1 MNLRQG
7 LGLFIVSCHLVVKMR
22 STVLATVALSGFV
35 LTLADGKGKGKGKG
49 NDRIRT
55 IYKDVAIIGGGASG
69 SYSAVRLREDYN
81 VSVVVIE
88 KNSNLGG
95 HVNTFI
101 DPVTGRGFD
110 CGVQNWI
117 EIGGARAFFERFG
130 VEMQPNV
137 RSTAETVS
145 IDFTNGEKL
154 TNYSPPSAS
163 DRTAALQRYLEVAES
178 FLPVLEPGWWT
189 FPLPQDIPA
198 DLLLPFRDFVAK
210 YNLTAAVPMFH
221 ATTGF
226 GIHDMMGHL
235 TVWFM
240 RSFNV
245 NLVRVLL
252 GIETSIVPVSRK
264 NQDLYDRIL
273 TSLGA
278 DALTSTTVISTEER
292 SSRKGVT
299 LIVRNS
305 ATGVKTR
312 IVAKRLLYT
321 AIPSEANTSPLDL
334 DREER
339 STLGEFNYSASYV
352 GVVSHPSL
360 PLNKSLVNVPASA
373 QPANWPEAIPD
384 YPYNTRFEN
393 YADSSYFRLIAV
405 GDQTFTAAQAKKV
418 IEDSFDKLVE
428 GGVVNQT
435 SPAQGLT
442 FHMFEPHGLVSAY
455 VTKEKLEGGFIQRL
469 NGLQGRRG
477 TWYTGASWGVHL
489 STSLWIFTDTVLERL
504 VGDLRG

>member
-1 MNLRQG
+1 M
-7 LGLFIVSCHLVVKMR
+7 MR
-22 STVLATVALSGFV
+22 SLFVSTIALSGV
-35 LTLADGKGKGKGKG
+35 ALTSAGGKGKGKGKHH
-49 NDRIRT
+49 DDIRT
-55 IYKDVAIIGGGASG
+55 MYRDVAIIGGGASG

-81 VSVVVIE
+81 VSVVVVE

-101 DPVTGRGFD
+101 DPATGRGFD

-117 EIGGARAFFERFG
+117 DIGGARAFFERFG

-137 RSTAETVS
+137 RPTAETVS
-145 IDFTNGEKL
+145 VDFTNGQQL
-154 TNYSPPSAS
+154 INYSPPSAA
-163 DRTAALQRYLEVAES
+163 DRTAALQRYLTIAES
-178 FLPVLEPGWWT
+178 FLPILEPGWWT
-189 FPLPQDIPA
+189 FPEPQNIPA

-210 YNLTAAVPMFH
+210 YNLTAAVPTFH

-226 GIHDMMGHL
+226 GIHDMLGHL

-252 GIETSIVPVSRK
+252 GTETSIVPVSRK

-273 TSLGA
+273 TSLGP

-292 SSRKGVT
+292 SSHKGVT

-305 ATGVKTR
+305 VTGVKTR
-312 IVAKRLLYT
+312 IVSKRLLYT
-321 AIPSEANTSPLDL
+321 AIPSDANTSPLDP

-339 STLGEFNYSASYV
+339 STLGQFDYSASYV

-360 PLNKSLVNVPASA
+360 PLNKSLVNIPVSA
-373 QPANWPEAIPD
+373 QPTNWPEAIPE

-405 GDQTFTAAQAKKV
+405 GDQTFAAAEAKKV

-435 SPAQGLT
+435 SPPQNLT

-455 VTKEKLEGGFIQRL
+455 VTKEKLERGFIQRL

-489 STSLWIFTDTVLERL
+489 STSLWTFTDTVLERL
-504 VGDLRG
+504 VADL

>member
-1 MNLRQG
+1 
-7 LGLFIVSCHLVVKMR
+7 MR
-22 STVLATVALSGFV
+22 SLFVLAVALIGAV
-35 LTLADGKGKGKGKG
+35 PTLADGQGKGKGE
-49 NDRIRT
+49 NNERIRT
-55 IYKDVAIIGGGASG
+55 IYRDVAIIGGGASG

-101 DPVTGRGFD
+101 DPTTGRGFD

-117 EIGGARAFFERFG
+117 ELGGARAFFERFG

-137 RSTAETVS
+137 RSTFETVS
-145 IDFTNGEKL
+145 VDFTNGQRL
-154 TNYSPPSAS
+154 TDYNPPAAA
-163 DRTAALQRYLEVAES
+163 DRTAALQRYLAVAET
-178 FLPVLEPGWWT
+178 FLPILEPGWWT
-189 FPLPQDIPA
+189 FPQPRDIPP

-210 YNLTAAVPMFH
+210 YNLTAAVPTFH

-226 GIHDMMGHL
+226 GIHDMLGHL

-252 GIETSIVPVSRK
+252 GTETSIVPVSRK

-273 TSLGA
+273 TSLGP
-278 DALTSTTVISTEER
+278 DALTSTTVVSTEER

-299 LIVRNS
+299 LVVRNS
-305 ATGVKTR
+305 ITGVKTR
-312 IVAKRLLYT
+312 IIAKRLLFT
-321 AIPSEANTSPLDL
+321 PIPSEANTSPLDL

-339 STLGEFNYSASYV
+339 STLGQFDYSASYV

-360 PLNKSLVNVPASA
+360 PLNKSLVNTPISA
-373 QPANWPEAIPD
+373 QPANWPAAIPQ

-393 YADSSYFRLIAV
+393 YANSPYFRIIAV
-405 GDQTFTAAQAKKV
+405 GDQTFTAAQARKV

-428 GGVVNQT
+428 GGVVDQT
-435 SPAQGLT
+435 SPPETLK
-442 FHMFEPHGLVSAY
+442 FHLFEPHGLVSAY
-455 VTKEKLEGGFIQRL
+455 ATREKLEGVFIQRL

-489 STSLWIFTDTVLERL
+489 STSLWVFTDTVLERL
-504 VGDLRG
+504 VDDLKG

>member
-1 MNLRQG
+1 MRNL
-7 LGLFIVSCHLVVKMR
+7 FV
-22 STVLATVALSGFV
+22 TTVALSSVV
-35 LTLADGKGKGKGKG
+35 LTLADGKGKGKGKN

-55 IYKDVAIIGGGASG
+55 IYKDVVIIGGGASG

-101 DPVTGRGFD
+101 DPATGRGFD

-117 EIGGARAFFERFG
+117 ELGGARAFFERFG

-137 RSTAETVS
+137 RSTFETVS
-145 IDFTNGEKL
+145 VDFTNGQQL
-154 TNYSPPSAS
+154 TNYSPPSAA
-163 DRTAALQRYLEVAES
+163 DRTAALQRYVAVAES
-178 FLPVLEPGWWT
+178 FLPILEPGWWT
-189 FPLPQDIPA
+189 FPQPQDIPP
-198 DLLLPFRDFVAK
+198 DLLLPFQDFVSK
-210 YNLTAAVPMFH
+210 HNLTAAVPTFH

-226 GIHDMMGHL
+226 GIHDMLGHL
-235 TVWFM
+235 SVWFM

-245 NLVRVLL
+245 NLARVLL
-252 GIETSIVPVSRK
+252 GAETSIVPISRK

-273 TSLGA
+273 TSLGP
-278 DALTSTTVISTEER
+278 DALTSTTVTSTEER

-305 ATGVKTR
+305 LTGIRTK

-321 AIPSEANTSPLDL
+321 PIPSEANTSPLDL
-334 DREER
+334 DREEK
-339 STLGEFNYSASYV
+339 STLSQFDYSASYV

-360 PLNKSLVNVPASA
+360 PLNKSLVNTPISA
-373 QPANWPEAIPD
+373 QPANWPEAIPQ

-393 YADSSYFRLIAV
+393 YANSSYFRIIAV

-428 GGVVNQT
+428 GGVVNRT
-435 SPAQGLT
+435 SPPERLT
-442 FHMFEPHGLVSAY
+442 FHKFEPHGLVSAY
-455 VTKEKLEGGFIQRL
+455 VGKEKLEGGFIQRL

-504 VGDLRG
+504 VADLWG